1 MILIGTRPANHHR
14 LPAAGDCAD
23 QPRNRVF
30 ERHTIR
36 AARAAAREPAWAL
49 AGDTAPGADGN
60 LVTVD
65 LDATIVIAHSE
76 KEEATPTWKKTV
88 GFHPMTAFAIM
99 APAGTGSRWPSC
111 PGRRAPGPTRP
122 RPYRGGGAGAGA
134 AASPAAPQGPGP
146 RRLRRRH
153 ARVPDLIHAS
163 WSDEDR
169 SGNRLRLRRVLLVY
183 GPYGPYTSRTGTRI
197 VLGLVS
203 TAGESPA
210 TCGCRARRPLSAVYG
225 RHLYVELLTG

>member
-1 MILIGTRPANHHR
+1 MILSGTRPANHHR

-76 KEEATPTWKKTV
+76 RRSHADLEEDGRLSPDDRLRRSWRRRER
-88 GFHPMTAFAIM
+88 GS
-99 APAGTGSRWPSC
+99 AGHRAQGGERRVQH
-111 PGRRAPGPTRP
+111 GRGHIEA
-122 RPYRGGGAGAGA
+122 AGLALA
-134 AASPAAPQGPGP
+134 QLP
-146 RRLRRRH
+146 RRLRRRVLVR
-153 ARVPDLIHAS
+153 AD
-163 WSDEDR
+163 
-169 SGNRLRLRRVLLVY
+169 SG
-183 GPYGPYTSRTGTRI
+183 GGTH
-197 VLGLVS
+197 GFQ
-203 TAGESPA
+203 T
-210 TCGCRARRPLSAVYG
+210 
-225 RHLYVELLTG
+225 

>member
-1 MILIGTRPANHHR
+1 MILSGTRPANHHR

-88 GFHPMTAFAIM
+88 GFHPMTAFADHGAGGNGEPLAIVPRAESAGSNTAAAISRRRGWRWRSCLAGCAAGSWS
-99 APAGTGSRWPSC
+99 APTPAAARTGSRPD
-111 PGRRAPGPTRP
+111 P
-122 RPYRGGGAGAGA
+122 R
-134 AASPAAPQGPGP
+134 
-146 RRLRRRH
+146 
-153 ARVPDLIHAS
+153 
-163 WSDEDR
+163 
-169 SGNRLRLRRVLLVY
+169 
-183 GPYGPYTSRTGTRI
+183 
-197 VLGLVS
+197 
-203 TAGESPA
+203 
-210 TCGCRARRPLSAVYG
+210 
-225 RHLYVELLTG
+225 ELER